1 MEENKNDFEISED
14 VVPQTQN
21 SDTAKSVESTSSK
34 GRISIS
40 TFVCSCIAI
49 CLVVVMITLTACS
62 SFFRNK
68 YVDQILGGAMPG
80 VALDDSVYADIAT
93 LDMIFKNYTFEDID
107 NEEVK
112 IQLLK
117 AYVNATGDRYA
128 AYYTDEE
135 YAELVNSSMLGN
147 FVGIGVKVIES
158 SVTVGGVEYK
168 AMKVVD
174 VVKDAPAHKGGVLPL
189 RKIRRLTSSDMTR
202 H

>member
-1 MEENKNDFEISED
+1 
-14 VVPQTQN
+14 
-21 SDTAKSVESTSSK
+21 
-34 GRISIS
+34 
-40 TFVCSCIAI
+40 
-49 CLVVVMITLTACS
+49 
-62 SFFRNK
+62 
-68 YVDQILGGAMPG
+68 MPG

-147 FVGIGVKVIES
+147 SVGIGVRVIES
-158 SVTVGGVEYK
+158 SVTVGGVT
-168 AMKVVD
+168 
-174 VVKDAPAHKGGVLPL
+174 
-189 RKIRRLTSSDMTR
+189 TSV
-202 H
+202 